1 MAWILLI
8 VVLAY
13 FLLVTPIQ
21 YNSIK
26 ELKEKQKK
34 MNVSQP
40 EMYENMS
47 YTEFQRHLHQQG
59 IIYYIPASILASII
73 YKIKHR

>member
-1 MAWILLI
+1 MAWILLN

-13 FLLVTPIQ
+13 FVLMTPIQ
-21 YNSIK
+21 YNYTK

-47 YTEFQRHLHQQG
+47 YAESQRHLHQQG
-59 IIYYIPASILASII
+59 IIYYVPASILASIV
-73 YKIKHR
+73 YKVKL

>member
-1 MAWILLI
+1 
-8 VVLAY
+8 
-13 FLLVTPIQ
+13 
-21 YNSIK
+21 
-26 ELKEKQKK
+26 

-40 EMYENMS
+40 EMYENIS
-47 YTEFQRHLHQQG
+47 YAESQRHLHQQG